1 MLKKIV
7 VLVAVIGFCI
17 SVNART
23 PDNGKYC
30 ASDGSYVV
38 VSGDNIYLYIDGYSA
53 GKFTITH
60 GDDTDDPDSMWFT
73 FKTEGGQV
81 NNGEYKKV
89 NGEYILKLGSRTLKK
104 SNC

>member
-1 MLKKIV
+1 MKKILV
-7 VLVAVIGFCI
+7 ILVALIGFCI
-17 SVNART
+17 SSNAKT

-38 VSGDNIYLYIDGYSA
+38 VDGDDIYLYIDGYSA

-60 GDDTDDPDSMWFT
+60 GEDTDNPNSQWFT
-73 FKTEGGQV
+73 FETEGGKE
-81 NNGEYKKV
+81 NNGMYMKV
-89 NGEYILKLGSRTLKK
+89 DGEYILKLGSRTLKK

>member
-1 MLKKIV
+1 MKKILV
-7 VLVAVIGFCI
+7 ILVAVIGISF

-23 PDNGKYC
+23 PENGKYC
-30 ASDGSYVV
+30 ATDGSYVV
-38 VSGDNIYLYIDGYSA
+38 VDGDNIYLYIDGYSA

-60 GDDTDDPDSMWFT
+60 GEDTNDPNSMWFT
-73 FKTEGGQV
+73 FTTEGGRE
-81 NNGEYKKV
+81 NNGEYKKI